1 MVETSMAFRHILVP
15 IFGYE
20 ADRTALEAALIL
32 AKKSGAHI
40 QALHIKVDPME
51 SVPLMVDVG
60 VAATELIEAVER
72 HAETRGKSAGAT
84 FENWRAERSVT
95 VDPNP
100 SLRTGVTTSYRT
112 EEGAEDELI
121 IKFGRL
127 TDLVIMGRPTGEE
140 AGDQVLSRM
149 EDALFGAGQPVLLV
163 PGGLGQAALEK
174 LITGPVLIS
183 WNGSIEAT
191 RAVSLSIDLLRGI
204 PHVRVLSIQEG
215 KKDRHPAADL
225 VHYLAWEGV
234 SASVI
239 DAGATTGAAAEQI
252 LATAR
257 SLQAGFV
264 LMGGYSHGRL
274 RQLVLGGVTSHM
286 MDHADLPV
294 LMAH

>member
-1 MVETSMAFRHILVP
+1 MAFRHILVP

-72 HAETRGKSAGAT
+72 HAEARGKSAAAT
-84 FENWRAERSVT
+84 FEAWRSANNLA
-95 VDPNP
+95 VDDTPT
-100 SLRTGVTTSYRT
+100 LRTNTITTAFKVL
-112 EEGAEDELI
+112 EGAEDELI
-121 IKFGRL
+121 IKYGRL
-127 TDLVIMGRPTGEE
+127 TDIVVMGRPSGEE

-163 PGGLGQAALEK
+163 PNGMAQPALDK
-174 LITGPVLIS
+174 LVSGPALIS

-191 RAVSLSIDLLRGI
+191 RAISQALDLLRGMKE
-204 PHVRVLSIQEG
+204 VRVLSVVEG
-215 KKDRHPAADL
+215 KKDRHPASDL
-225 VHYLAWEGV
+225 VRYLAWEGV
-234 SASVI
+234 TASMI
-239 DAGATTGAAAEQI
+239 ESTQATGSAAEQI
-252 LATAR
+252 LATAK
-257 SLQAGFV
+257 SLGAGFV

-274 RQLVLGGVTSHM
+274 RQLMLGGVTSHM

>member
-1 MVETSMAFRHILVP
+1 MAFRHILVP
-15 IFGYE
+15 VFGYD
-20 ADRTALEAALIL
+20 ADRAALDAALVL

-72 HAETRGKSAGAT
+72 HAHTRSNTAAAT
-84 FENWRAERSVT
+84 FESWRSERDIT
-95 VDPNP
+95 VDANP
-100 SLRTGVTTSYRT
+100 ALRTGVTTSYRA
-112 EEGAEDELI
+112 EDGAEDELI

-127 TDLVIMGRPTGEE
+127 TDLVVIGRPTGEE

-163 PGGLGQAALEK
+163 PGGMGQAALDK
-174 LITGPVLIS
+174 LVTGPGLIS

-191 RAVSLSIDLLRGI
+191 RAVSLSIDMLRGV
-204 PHVRVLSIQEG
+204 PQVHVLSIQEG
-215 KKDRHPAADL
+215 KTDRHPAADL

-234 SASVI
+234 TASVTDI
-239 DAGATTGAAAEQI
+239 GAASGGAAEQI
-252 LATAR
+252 LATAK
-257 SLQAGFV
+257 SLEAGFV

>member
-1 MVETSMAFRHILVP
+1 MAFRHILVP
-15 IFGYE
+15 VFGYD
-20 ADRTALEAALIL
+20 ADRGALDAALVL

-40 QALHIKVDPME
+40 AALHIKVDPME

-72 HAETRGKSAGAT
+72 HAETRAKAAAAT
-84 FENWRAERSVT
+84 FEAWRSERGLKL
-95 VDPNP
+95 DKEP
-100 SLRTGVTTSYRT
+100 SLRTGVTTAYDV
-112 EEGAEDELI
+112 EEGAEDELV

-127 TDLVIMGRPTGEE
+127 TDLVVIGRPTGEE

-163 PGGLGQAALEK
+163 PHGVDPATLEK
-174 LITGPVLIS
+174 LASGPALIS

-191 RAVSLSIDLLRGI
+191 RAISAAIDLLRGMS
-204 PHVRVLSIQEG
+204 HVRVLSVKEG
-215 KKDRHPAADL
+215 KKDRHPAVDL
-225 VHYLAWEGV
+225 VRYLAWEGV
-234 SASVI
+234 AASVT
-239 DAGATTGAAAEQI
+239 DAHQAGGSAAEQI
-252 LATAR
+252 LATAHA
-257 SLQAGFV
+257 LQAGFV

-274 RQLVLGGVTSHM
+274 RQLMLGGVTSHM

>member
-1 MVETSMAFRHILVP
+1 MAIRHILVP
-15 IFGYE
+15 LFGYDG
-20 ADRTALEAALIL
+20 DRTSLDAALVV
-32 AKKSGAHI
+32 AKRHGAHI
-40 QALHIKVDPME
+40 AALHVETDPLE
-51 SVPLMVDVG
+51 QTPLMVDVG

-72 HAETRGKSAGAT
+72 HAEARGKAASAT
-84 FENWRAERSVT
+84 FEAWRAERNVA
-95 VDPNP
+95 VDANP
-100 SLRTGVTTSYRT
+100 SLRTGVTTSYHS
-112 EEGAEDELI
+112 EEGAEDEVI
-121 IKFGRL
+121 IRFGRL
-127 TDLVIMGRPTGEE
+127 TDLVVIGRPSGEE

-163 PGGLGQAALEK
+163 PGGLGQPILEK
-174 LITGPVLIS
+174 LVGGPALIS

-191 RAVSLSIDLLRGI
+191 RAVSSAIDLLRGI
-204 PHVRVLSIQEG
+204 SHVRVLSIQEG

-234 SASVI
+234 AASVT
-239 DAGATTGAAAEQI
+239 DSSAATGHAAEQI
-252 LATAR
+252 LATAK

>member
-1 MVETSMAFRHILVP
+1 MAFRHILVP
-15 IFGYE
+15 VFGYDS
-20 ADRTALEAALIL
+20 DRAALDAALVL
-32 AKKSGAHI
+32 ARKGAHI
-40 QALHIKVDPME
+40 AVLHIKVDPME

-72 HAETRGKSAGAT
+72 HVDTRSHAAAAT
-84 FENWRAERSVT
+84 FEAWRGERGIA
-95 VDPNP
+95 VDDQPG
-100 SLRTGVTTSYRT
+100 LRSGITTAFQS

-121 IKFGRL
+121 VNFGRL
-127 TDLVIMGRPTGEE
+127 TDIVVMGRPSGPE

-163 PGGLGQAALEK
+163 PHGTAPADLER
-174 LITGPVLIS
+174 LVNGPCLVS

-191 RAVSLSIDLLRGI
+191 RAISQAIDLLRDIGQT
-204 PHVRVLSIQEG
+204 RVLSVQEG
-215 KKDRHPAADL
+215 RKDRHSARDL
-225 VHYLAWEGV
+225 VRYLAWEGV

-239 DAGATTGAAAEQI
+239 EAKTTGSTGEQI

-257 SLQAGFV
+257 EMGAGFV

-274 RQLVLGGVTSHM
+274 RQLVLGGVTSYM

-294 LMAH
+294 MMAH

>member
-1 MVETSMAFRHILVP
+1 MAFRHILVP
-15 IFGYE
+15 VFGYD
-20 ADRTALEAALIL
+20 ADRAALDAALVL

-40 QALHIKVDPME
+40 LALHIKVDPME

-72 HAETRGKSAGAT
+72 HAATRGKAAGAM
-84 FENWRAERSVT
+84 FEAWRSERGVA

-100 SLRTGVTTSYRT
+100 SLRTGITTSYQT

-121 IKFGRL
+121 IRFGRL
-127 TDLVIMGRPTGEE
+127 TDLVVIGRPTGEE

-163 PGGLGQAALEK
+163 PGGLGQAAMEK
-174 LITGPVLIS
+174 LASGPALIS

-191 RAVSLSIDLLRGI
+191 RAVSSAIDLLRGI
-204 PHVRVLSIQEG
+204 SHVRVLSIQEG

-234 SASVI
+234 AASVI
-239 DAGATTGAAAEQI
+239 GASATTGHAAEQI
-252 LATAR
+252 LATAK

>member
-1 MVETSMAFRHILVP
+1 MAFKHILVP
-15 IFGYE
+15 VFGYD
-20 ADRTALEAALIL
+20 ADRTALDAALTL
-32 AKKSGAHI
+32 AKRGGAHI
-40 QALHIKVDPME
+40 SARHIKVDPME

-72 HAETRGKSAGAT
+72 HAETRGKAAGAT
-84 FENWRAERSVT
+84 FESWRAERNIA
-95 VDPNP
+95 VDAKP
-100 SLRTGVTTSYRT
+100 SLRTGVTTSYQS
-112 EEGAEDELI
+112 EEGSEDELI

-127 TDLVIMGRPTGEE
+127 TDLVVIGRPSGEE

-163 PGGLGQAALEK
+163 PGGLGQPALEK
-174 LITGPVLIS
+174 LATGPVLIS

-191 RAVSLSIDLLRGI
+191 RAVSSAIDLLRGI
-204 PHVRVLSIQEG
+204 GHVRVLSIQEG

-234 SASVI
+234 AASVI
-239 DAGATTGAAAEQI
+239 DSSATTGHAGEQI
-252 LATAR
+252 LATAK